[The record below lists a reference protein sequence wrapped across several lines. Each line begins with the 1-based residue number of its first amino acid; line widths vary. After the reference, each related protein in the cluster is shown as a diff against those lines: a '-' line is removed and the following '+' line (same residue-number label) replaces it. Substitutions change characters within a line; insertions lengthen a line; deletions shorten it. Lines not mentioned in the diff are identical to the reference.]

1 MRRLLSRGFLF
12 RPIVQPLLL
21 LLALVATAW
30 QGSEAVARHRVV
42 LQGQGQLVVLA
53 KDGSVEW
60 SMEWPGIHDLHVL
73 PQGNLMVQQGA
84 NRVVEIDRE
93 TKQVVWTYD
102 SSTQNGNAGSPIEV
116 HAFQPLGTDRVMI
129 AETGVKRFIEVD
141 RQGRLLKQTAMK
153 VDRPHPHTD
162 TRIVRKLDN
171 GNYLAC
177 HEGDGVLREYEGA
190 TGDVVWEY
198 AVPLF
203 GKEPADG
210 HGPEA
215 FGNKLFSAV
224 RLANGNTLVATGNG
238 HSVLEVTPAKEIVW
252 QIHQNDL
259 PGITL
264 AWVTTLQV
272 LPNGNY
278 VIGNCHAGPGQPI
291 LVEVD
296 PRTKQVVWQLD
307 GFDRF
312 GNDVS
317 NSVVLPD

>member
-1 MRRLLSRGFLF
+1 MHRLPSRGFLF
-12 RPIVQPLLL
+12 RQIIRTLV
-21 LLALVATAW
+21 LLALVVAAW
-30 QGSEAVARHRVV
+30 QGSQAEARHRVV
-42 LQGQGQLVVLA
+42 LQGKGQLVVLG

-84 NRVVEIDRE
+84 HRVVEIDRE

-102 SSTQNGNAGSPIEV
+102 SSTQNGNAGTPLEV
-116 HAFQPLGTDRVMI
+116 HAFQPLGPDRLMI

-141 RQGRLLKQTAMK
+141 RQGRLLKQTSMK

-190 TGDVVWEY
+190 TGAVVWEY

-272 LPNGNY
+272 LPHGNY